1 MTKELKVKPEWQ
13 SKTLA
18 EWVKMF
24 SEDTPIGIYSYG
36 VWDTITSIKR
46 FNKDLKE
53 EQESYYY
60 SDNRT
65 THTSKAI
72 VKRIF
77 QDPSDHE
84 RLIFDVKGDK
94 VHLWN
99 RTLMENKDPSR
110 DMMPGLR
117 VPLKDGI
124 DVRTLFNERV
134 EEWESKPFY
143 MDDFAKACLIHF
155 DCLQLN
161 KE

>member
-13 SKTLA
+13 NKPLA
-18 EWVKMF
+18 EWLKLF

-36 VWDTITSIKR
+36 AWDTYTNIKR
-46 FNKDLKE
+46 FNKDLRE
-53 EQESYYY
+53 EQESYF
-60 SDNRT
+60 SDSRT
-65 THTSKAI
+65 TYTSKAI

-84 RLIFDVKGDK
+84 RLIFDVNGDT

-117 VPLKDGI
+117 VPLKEGV

-134 EEWESKPFY
+134 NEWKSKPFY
-143 MDDFAKACLIHF
+143 MDDFAKAYLIHF
-155 DCLQLN
+155 NCLELN

>member
-13 SKTLA
+13 CKTLA
-18 EWVKMF
+18 EWLKMF
-24 SEDTPIGIYSYG
+24 SEDTLIGIYSYG
-36 VWDTITSIKR
+36 TWDTYTSIKR
-46 FNKDLKE
+46 FNKDLRE
-53 EQESYYY
+53 EQESYF
-60 SDNRT
+60 SDSRT
-65 THTSKAI
+65 TYTSKAI

-84 RLIFDVKGDK
+84 HLIFDVNGDT

-117 VPLKDGI
+117 VPLKEGV

-134 EEWESKPFY
+134 NEWKSKPFY

>member
-1 MTKELKVKPEWQ
+1 MTKEFKIKPEWQ
-13 SKTLA
+13 CKTLA
-18 EWVKMF
+18 EWLKLF
-24 SEDTPIGIYSYG
+24 SENTPIGIYSYG
-36 VWDTITSIKR
+36 AWDTYTNIKR
-46 FNKDLKE
+46 FNKDLRE
-53 EQESYYY
+53 EQENYF
-60 SDNRT
+60 SDSRT
-65 THTSKAI
+65 TYTSKAI

-84 RLIFDVKGDK
+84 RLIFDVNGDT

-117 VPLKDGI
+117 VPLKEGVDA
-124 DVRTLFNERV
+124 RTLFNEKV

-161 KE
+161 KK

>member
-1 MTKELKVKPEWQ
+1 MEPELEVKPEWQ
-13 SKTLA
+13 NKTLA
-18 EWVKMF
+18 EWLKLF

-36 VWDTITSIKR
+36 AWDTYTNIKR
-46 FNKDLKE
+46 FNKDLRE
-53 EQESYYY
+53 EQESYF
-60 SDNRT
+60 SDSRT
-65 THTSKAI
+65 TYTSKAI

-84 RLIFDVKGDK
+84 RLIFDVNGDT

-117 VPLKDGI
+117 VPLKEGI

-134 EEWESKPFY
+134 EEWKSKPFY

-155 DCLQLN
+155 NCLEIN
-161 KE
+161 KK